1 VYKKPLEQLIRYTP
15 PRNLSCHHT

>member
-1 VYKKPLEQLIRYTP
+1 MYKKPLEQLIRYTP